1 MKNALLT
8 LSLLGLSFATAKGQP
23 AALAQLMEVVEA
35 QAQLDLWPNYE
46 PLQTPLALYDGATTY
61 LLGHPDPPSEFEAV
75 SSQDDVFAYTGR
87 HPNVFANSTA
97 MYNEVLTA
105 TVMLRKPIEE
115 HDLTDLAALI
125 LHERFHAFQ
134 RLHHPTWQS
143 NEAALFMYPFEDIDQ
158 LTERRKETEA
168 LIRAFSTD
176 QRTCWTATAMHA
188 RQTRYAQL
196 DSTFIAYE
204 RGADWNEGLATYV
217 EWKAAQ
223 KTTAPITK
231 AFAPEGI
238 RWRAYDA
245 GAAIGLLLDRY
256 DSNWRETLS
265 QDDSLPID
273 VLLTQALPTD
283 ARSACAFTS
292 EEESA
297 IRQQAQA
304 DIAAL
309 QATKTQKRMEFFAQ
323 DGWSILVEAQAN
335 APLWGQGFDPLNVLK
350 LNDREI
356 LHSRFFKAGNEHG
369 TIEMVGM
376 ASLTVGAG
384 AHPLF
389 NGIAALH
396 VTGLDDDPALQ
407 VQDGTLSFSSDVLT
421 LELKDVTISKEG
433 KEYTLRLN

>member
-1 MKNALLT
+1 MKNTLFT
-8 LSLLGLSFATAKGQP
+8 LSLLGLSFATAQGQP
-23 AALAQLMEVVEA
+23 EALAQLMEVVEA

-46 PLQTPLALYDGATTY
+46 PLQTPLALYDGASTY

-75 SSQDDVFAYTGR
+75 SSQDGILAYTGR
-87 HPNVFANSTA
+87 HPNVFANTTA
-97 MYNEVLTA
+97 MYNNVLTA
-105 TVMLRKPIEE
+105 TVMLRKPIRE
-115 HDLTDLAALI
+115 HDLTELAALI
-125 LHERFHAFQ
+125 MHERFHAFQ
-134 RLHHPTWQS
+134 RIHHPTWQS

-176 QRTCWTATAMHA
+176 QGACWAATAMHA

-245 GAAIGLLLDRY
+245 GAAMGLLLDRY
-256 DSNWRETLS
+256 DSDWRETLA

-273 VLLTQALPTD
+273 VLLADALPME
-283 ARSACAFTS
+283 ARDVCAFAS

-297 IRQQAQA
+297 IRQQAEA

-309 QATKTQKRMEFFAQ
+309 RATKTQKRTEFFAQ
-323 DGWSILVEAQAN
+323 DGWSILVEAPTD

-369 TIEMVGM
+369 TLEMVGM

-384 AHPLF
+384 EHPLF

-396 VTGLDDDPALQ
+396 MTGLDEDPALQ
-407 VQDGTLSFSSDVLT
+407 VQDDTISFSTDVLT
-421 LELKDVTISKEG
+421 LELKDATISMDG
-433 KEYTLRLN
+433 KKYTIRLK